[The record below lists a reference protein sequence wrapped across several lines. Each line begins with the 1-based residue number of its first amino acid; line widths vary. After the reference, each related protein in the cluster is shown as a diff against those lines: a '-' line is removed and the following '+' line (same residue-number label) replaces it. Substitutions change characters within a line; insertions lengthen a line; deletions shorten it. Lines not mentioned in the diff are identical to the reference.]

1 MSIIKLQGNQEKL
14 KGIHYEFDSEEEPL
28 GIGGMGTVYRGR
40 CISENNNSSRIVAVK
55 FMREDIELSES
66 VIERAKR
73 EASIHINNQNL
84 VEMLGFIETE
94 YKGVL
99 GEVKKHYHVVSELL
113 TGVMLDDLL
122 HGKTTDHDGNQI
134 SFAQTLYKKFRN
146 DPYHFAIYVI
156 KNILSGVMALHDA
169 GYIHRDIDPT
179 NIMITTDGH
188 VKLID
193 FGIAKKLTS
202 LTAHDKSLTITGQ
215 FMGKA
220 RFASPELVLGD
231 LKSQG
236 KSTDIYALGIL
247 LFMLIVGHLPFE
259 GPDNV
264 VLDMQLHK
272 KMPLKLIHQKKM
284 REVIGRATNKN
295 SGLRFQSAAEFRVA
309 VEQLE
314 NVQYPE
320 NNILEI
326 FKDYISRNVKSIGIA
341 AATLLLC
348 GGGYCFYE
356 YIDKIPVPVKP
367 IPPKSRPVPVKL
379 ITYDSA
385 VSLLNSPTNAQ
396 KGLKELESLAEK
408 SDFKSIYLLSRLYYV
423 DKTGKYYESDDVKAM
438 RRNCGIVVDLK
449 KSHQLNLKA
458 VSLNPKDYKA
468 LYELGADYVSGE
480 KRTGGDIRDIRK
492 ADRYLNIALT
502 YAKENKDKLY
512 IELISSQIK
521 RIRPYI

>member
-40 CISENNNSSRIVAVK
+40 CISDNNNSSRIVAVK

-66 VIERAKR
+66 VIERARR

-94 YKGVL
+94 YKNVL

-134 SFAQTLYKKFRN
+134 TFAQTLYNKFKN
-146 DPYHFAIYVI
+146 DPYHFAIYII

-202 LTAHDKSLTITGQ
+202 LTAHDKSLTISGQ

-231 LKSQG
+231 LKCQG

-314 NVQYPE
+314 DVKYPE

-326 FKDYISRNVKSIGIA
+326 FKDNISKNVKYIGIA
-341 AATLLLC
+341 ATTLLLC

-356 YIDKIPVPVKP
+356 YIDKKPAPMKP
-367 IPPKSRPVPVKL
+367 IPPKYQSVPMKP
-379 ITYDSA
+379 ITYNSA
-385 VSLLNSPTNAQ
+385 VSLLNSSNNAQ
-396 KGLKELESLAEK
+396 KGLEELESLAEK
-408 SDFKSIYLLSRLYYV
+408 NDFKSIYLLSRLYYI

-438 RRNCGIVVDLK
+438 RRNCGIIADLK
-449 KSHQLNLKA
+449 KSHLLNIKA
-458 VSLNPKDYKA
+458 VSLSPKNYKA

-492 ADRYLNIALT
+492 ADRYLKIALT
-502 YAKENKDKLY
+502 YAKENNDKLY
-512 IELISSQIK
+512 IKLISSQIK